1 MTAVVESISMAHNNL
16 GPVSGVLT
24 VGELDDA
31 NINRSPTS
39 YLQNPAEERA
49 KYQHDTD
56 HNMSMVKFVKNVAGV
71 ETPVAIFNWFAVHPT
86 SMNNTNV
93 LVSGDNKG
101 YASYLFEQW
110 VNGPTSKV
118 KPGQGT
124 YVDIY
129 ISVVVTVTTT
139 TIKKKLVFFLH
150 FSFFLSRHCTA
161 RASFEMLCC
170 DANNADCCVGEFV
183 AAFAATNLGDV
194 SPNTAGPHC
203 RDTGESCDNDH
214 STCNGRNEQCSSAG
228 PGKDMF
234 ESCVRTRV

>member
-1 MTAVVESISMAHNNL
+1 MAHNNL
-16 GPVSGVLT
+16 GPDSGVLT

-129 ISVVVTVTTT
+129 ICCGDCDYNHHQ
-139 TIKKKLVFFLH
+139 KKIGFF
-150 FSFFLSRHCTA
+150 FFIFLSFYLDTALLGRH
-161 RASFEMLCC
+161 LKCC
-170 DANNADCCVGEFV
+170 
-183 AAFAATNLGDV
+183 AATRIML
-194 SPNTAGPHC
+194 TA
-203 RDTGESCDNDH
+203 
-214 STCNGRNEQCSSAG
+214 
-228 PGKDMF
+228 
-234 ESCVRTRV
+234 V